1 MNRRNIII
9 LVIFNLIILAEL
21 IFSLYQASKDP
32 ENVTLIFVQYFI
44 LLIIPTFI
52 FGRIILKKLVKR
64 QVEDSSQLITPES
77 EEQKALYAQLNEK
90 EELFKDSAV
99 LQKPSSIKSIIRK
112 RALLGKLGLLFII
125 MMAVSFLDG
134 CVNRL
139 LHPMNLVNILPGQS
153 INVNAPLEKKVSDVK
168 DLSYT
173 STSDMVKLQFDSIYS
188 GFWVG
193 GTEWRG
199 VLTVDSNIKPGEYKL
214 TINIKGSDSKKPF
227 VFIVRV
233 HENMTDLNK
242 SSMSLITRA
251 TGISPWIVFGSSI
264 LLIVMVIIIM
274 LKLSN
279 KIEFIL
285 LQNGQ
290 AEVFFVRKNEFVT
303 EIAFGLGK
311 KNNIK
316 PGDVL
321 NIYTEKGT
329 PVGKVIV
336 QKSTEE
342 NSIGIVKAEYNVKP
356 GFIVAVQR

>member
-1 MNRRNIII
+1 MNRRNIIL

-21 IFSLYQASKDP
+21 IFSLYEASKDP

-52 FGRIILKKLVKR
+52 IGRIILKKLVRR
-64 QVEDSSQLITPES
+64 QVEESSQVITKES

-90 EELFKDSAV
+90 EELFKDSQI
-99 LQKPSSIKSIIRK
+99 LQKPENIKGIIRK
-112 RALLGKLGLLFII
+112 RAFLGKLGLLFII
-125 MMAVSFLDG
+125 IMAISFLDG

-153 INVNAPLEKKVSDVK
+153 INVNAPLEKKVNDVGE
-168 DLSYT
+168 LSYT
-173 STSDMVKLQFDSIYS
+173 STSDMIRLQFDSIYS

-199 VLTVDSNIKPGEYKL
+199 VLKVDPNIKPGEYKL
-214 TINIKGSDSKKPF
+214 TINIKENESKKPF

-233 HENMTDLNK
+233 HENITSLNR
-242 SSMSLITRA
+242 SSMSFITRA
-251 TGISPWIVFGSSI
+251 TGISPWIVFGTSI
-264 LLIVMVIIIM
+264 LLIVMVVLLM

-279 KIEFIL
+279 KIEFIM

-290 AEVFFVRKNEFVT
+290 AEVFFVRRSDFLT

-321 NIYTEKGT
+321 NIYTEKGI

-336 QKSTEE
+336 QNSTDE

-356 GFIVAVQR
+356 GFIVAVKK

>member
-1 MNRRNIII
+1 MNVRNII
-9 LVIFNLIILAEL
+9 LLLIFNLIILAEL
-21 IFSLYQASKDP
+21 IFSLYEASKDP
-32 ENVTLIFVQYFI
+32 ENVTLIFVQYFV

-52 FGRIILKKLVKR
+52 IGRIILKKIVKR
-64 QVEDSSQLITPES
+64 QVKDSSQIITPES
-77 EEQKALYAQLNEK
+77 EEQKTLYAQLNEK

-99 LQKPSSIKSIIRK
+99 LQQPVSIKSIIRK
-112 RALLGKLGLLFII
+112 RAFVGKLGLLFII
-125 MMAVSFLDG
+125 MMAISFLDG

-139 LHPMNLVNILPGQS
+139 LHPLNLVNLLPGQS

-173 STSDMVKLQFDSIYS
+173 STSDMIKLKFDSIYS

-199 VLTVDSNIKPGEYKL
+199 TLTVDPNIKPGEYKL
-214 TINIKGSDSKKPF
+214 TISIREIETKRPF

-233 HENMTDLNK
+233 HENMASIHK
-242 SSMSLITRA
+242 SSMSFIKRTA
-251 TGISPWIVFGSSI
+251 GISPWIVFGCSI
-264 LLIVMVIIIM
+264 FLIGVVIILM

-279 KIEFIL
+279 KIEFIM

-290 AEVFFVRKNEFVT
+290 AEVFFIRKSEYVT

-321 NIYTEKGT
+321 NIYTDKGI
-329 PVGKVIV
+329 PIGKVIV
-336 QKSTEE
+336 KNSTEE

-356 GFIVAVQR
+356 GFIVSVPK